1 MKSKSV
7 ILFLFAILAF
17 SSCNRKEMERLKQ
30 ENEQMQQTLAQRDGD
45 VNNMISILNDIEENL
60 SNIRSREERLLRIT
74 STPES
79 RTDKVEYIQHEI
91 MAIDELMRKNRENLE
106 LLTQRLKTTTGEKQ
120 QLEKMI
126 ANLHT
131 SIANKDREIQ
141 TLIANMEQL
150 NVEISN
156 LYGTVSTLEDE
167 KTGLEITI
175 EMQDREMNQRYF
187 LIDNTKALREKGII
201 VRKGGI
207 LGIGKVD
214 KLTDNPDLT
223 EFTAIDLRD
232 KNIFPI
238 DARKAELI
246 SVHPSDSYIIRSS
259 EDGKRLTSFE
269 ITLPNQFWEASK
281 FMVLALD

>member
-1 MKSKSV
+1 MKTKSV
-7 ILFLFAILAF
+7 FLFLFAILAF
-17 SSCNRKEMERLKQ
+17 SSCNRKELERLKQ
-30 ENEQMQQTLAQRDGD
+30 ENEQMQQTLEQRDGD

-60 SNIRSREERLLRIT
+60 TNIRTREERLVRIT

-79 RTDKVEYIQHEI
+79 RIGKVEYIQHEI

-150 NVEISN
+150 NVKISD
-156 LYGTVSTLEDE
+156 LYGTVSRLEVD
-167 KTGLEITI
+167 KTELEITI
-175 EMQDREMNQRYF
+175 ELQEREMNQRFY
-187 LIDNTKALREKGII
+187 IIGDRKALREQEII
-201 VRKGGI
+201 ERKGGV

-214 KLTDNPDLT
+214 KLADNPDPAQ
-223 EFTAIDLRD
+223 FTAIDLREIT
-232 KNIFPI
+232 IFPF
-238 DARKAELI
+238 DARKAELLT
-246 SVHPSDSYIIRSS
+246 VHPSDSYIIRPSD
-259 EDGKRLTSFE
+259 DGKRLVSFE
-269 ITLPNQFWEASK
+269 ITLPEEFWKASK

>member
-7 ILFLFAILAF
+7 ILFLFAVLAF

-30 ENEQMQQTLAQRDGD
+30 ENEQMQQTIAQREGD
-45 VNNMISILNDIEENL
+45 VNNMISVLNDIEENL

-74 STPES
+74 STPEN
-79 RTDKVEYIQHEI
+79 RTNKVEYIQHEI

-120 QLEKMI
+120 ELEKMI

-156 LYGTVSTLEDE
+156 LYGTVSNLEDE

-175 EMQDREMNQRYF
+175 ELQEKEMNKRF
-187 LIDNTKALREKGII
+187 ILIDNIKTLREKGVI
-201 VRKGGI
+201 VREGGI

-214 KLTDNPDLT
+214 KLADNPDT
-223 EFTAIDLRD
+223 SQFTAIDLREIT
-232 KNIFPI
+232 IFPI
-238 DARKAELI
+238 DARKAELL
-246 SVHPSDSYIIRSS
+246 SVHPSDSYIIRTS
-259 EDGKRLTSFE
+259 EDGKRLVSFE
-269 ITLPNQFWEASK
+269 ITLPEKFWKASK